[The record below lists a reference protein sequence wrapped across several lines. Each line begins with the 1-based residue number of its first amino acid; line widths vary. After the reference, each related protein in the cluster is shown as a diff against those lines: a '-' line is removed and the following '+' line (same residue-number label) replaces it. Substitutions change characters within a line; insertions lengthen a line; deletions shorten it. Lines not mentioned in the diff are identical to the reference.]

1 MEGHLMQIEDGRS
14 LDAERGGKVTWCGQ
28 RREGHLVRIEE
39 GRSLGAD
46 RGGNVNWCG

>member
-1 MEGHLMQIEDGRS
+1 MREGHMVRIEEGRS
-14 LDAERGGKVTWCGQ
+14 LGADRGGKVTWGRQ

-46 RGGNVNWCG
+46 RGGKVN